1 MKKLSG
7 FLSFVLVLA
16 FVSYYRYD
24 IATFLVENLILQRE
38 AVEFKTN
45 EYSKRISYDYFKIVD
60 EFVVDSQA
68 DIINTIYTILDS
80 GMQEYSFYC
89 DSEYELCQYDV
100 EKISTDSKALSILNN
115 FVHPYNSYNKLFI
128 SSNSMG
134 KIKITIDKLYKDDE
148 ISFINEQI
156 GLITSTITNDNM
168 SEVEKIKS
176 FHDYIINN
184 TSYDTERAN
193 EIKQNIYTENKY
205 MSHKANGVLINKIAL
220 CSGYTDLMAI
230 YLNMINIKN
239 FKIATNEH
247 IWNAVNMNN
256 SWLHLDLTWDDPVT
270 DTGQP
275 MLLDEFFLI
284 SQAELVNAKTGQHNY
299 EEKIYT
305 EIAITK

>member
-1 MKKLSG
+1 LKKLSG

-184 TSYDTERAN
+184 TKYDSVRSE
-193 EIKQNIYTENKY
+193 ENIENYKSDIAY
-205 MSHKANGVLINKIAL
+205 GPLIQGFALCGGYSEAIAL
-220 CSGYTDLMAI
+220 FLDHYNI
-230 YLNMINIKN
+230 PNFRINSK
-239 FKIATNEH
+239 TH
-247 IWNAVNMNN
+247 IWNAVYLDGK
-256 SWLHLDLTWDDPVT
+256 WVHLDLTWDDPITTSGKDVLRNT
-270 DTGQP
+270 Y
-275 MLLDEFFLI
+275 FLI
-284 SQAELVNAKTGQHNY
+284 TTDELLTLEKSEHNFDKGVFS
-299 EEKIYT
+299 EFGDVI
-305 EIAITK
+305 

>member
-1 MKKLSG
+1 MKKFSG
-7 FLSFVLVLA
+7 FLSFVLILA
-16 FVSYYRYD
+16 FVAYYRYD

-60 EFVVDSQA
+60 EFVVESQG

-80 GMQEYSFYC
+80 GMDEFSFYC
-89 DSEYELCQYDV
+89 DPNYDLCQYDV

-134 KIKITIDKLYKDDE
+134 KIKITIDKLYKEDE
-148 ISFINEQI
+148 IKYINEQI
-156 GLITSTITNDNM
+156 GLISSTITNDNM
-168 SEVEKIKS
+168 SDVEKIKS

-193 EIKQNIYTENKY
+193 EIKQNIYTENKF
-205 MSHKANGVLINKIAL
+205 MSHKANGVLTNKIAL

-230 YLNMINIKN
+230 YLHIINIKN
-239 FKIATNEH
+239 FKIATTEH
-247 IWNAVNMNN
+247 IWNAVNLNN
-256 SWLHLDLTWDDPVT
+256 TWLHLDLTWDDPVT
-270 DTGQP
+270 DTGEP

-284 SQAELVNAKTGQHNY
+284 SQNELVNAKTGQHNY
-299 EEKIYT
+299 EQKIYT
-305 EIAITK
+305 EIAITQ